1 MSRTFL
7 YLGIVLTM
15 AVSACGAAG
24 EGKTVEEQPKAAAAR
39 DTTQTPAPAPK
50 PEPESIPEPEPEPE
64 VIPSRDPD
72 FTGVF
77 SDSLESYRVEFLPDT
92 AGLQYIRE
100 NVLVRVGISDSQID
114 KLKSNSPD
122 PDNFYIPAD
131 DNLFYMA
138 QLSEKAEA
146 MGLKVVNADE
156 RYLGFLGINS
166 SVKELYDLEKDSLRG
181 VYWTFI
187 AFNTTRGARQIN
199 SIVDADMEKVAHYI
213 NKDVYPTI
221 LLEDTALWNLPTR
234 LAAQD
239 SIADTHFWQFLKD
252 YREAALALGGEN
264 LWYHPEYKYYDDR
277 INRYDEPEHP
287 LGIILRR
294 EVRKLGY
301 EFTSYQGDAY
311 FSQSPAFVR
320 RYLYPIVSDTMGE
333 FLDIFLLSYTLGYWD
348 EGSLMV
354 EPVEIARHIVLWEQ
368 FAQKHPDF
376 IAPDYATNEASDL
389 VSYILDD
396 GMDYNPYFSEEDS
409 TLQARFI
416 SGYKYLIE
424 KAPETTSGRKIG
436 EYYRL
441 LEANQFK
448 KTDTVANYLKAYW
461 DERRALQDQ

>member
-1 MSRTFL
+1 ML
-7 YLGIVLTM
+7 IVV
-15 AVSACGAAG
+15 VSACGSG
-24 EGKTVEEQPKAAAAR
+24 SEQKTSEAQSKAAVAESDRAQR
-39 DTTQTPAPAPK
+39 PAPVPKPEPIPAPK
-50 PEPESIPEPEPEPE
+50 PEPK

-72 FTGVF
+72 FAGTL
-77 SDSLESYRVEFLPDT
+77 SDSLAFYQVDFLPDT

-100 NVLVRVGISDSQID
+100 NVLVRVDISKGQID
-114 KLKSNSPD
+114 KLKSKATD

-146 MGLKVVNADE
+146 LGIKVVNTKE
-156 RYLGFLGINS
+156 RYLGFMGINS
-166 SVKELYDLEKDSLRG
+166 NVQQLYDLEKDSLSG

-187 AFNTTRGARQIN
+187 AFNTTRGARQIK

-213 NKDVYPTI
+213 NKDVYPAI

-239 SIADTHFWQFLKD
+239 SITDAGFWQFLKD

-264 LWYHPEYKYYDDR
+264 LWYHPEYEYYDGR
-277 INRYDEPEHP
+277 IIRHDEPEHP

-294 EVRKLGY
+294 EVIKLGY

-311 FSQSPAFVR
+311 FSQSTTFVR
-320 RYLYPIVSDTMGE
+320 RHLYPKTTDTMRE
-333 FLDIFLLSYTLGYWD
+333 FLDIFLLSYMQDYWD

-354 EPVEIARHIVLWEQ
+354 EPVEIARHITLWEQ
-368 FAQKHPDF
+368 FAQNYPDF
-376 IAPDYATNEASDL
+376 VAPEYATNEAADL
-389 VSYILDD
+389 VAYLIDD
-396 GMDYNPYFSEEDS
+396 GVSYNPYFSEEDS
-409 TLQARFI
+409 TLQTSFI
-416 SGYKYLIE
+416 NSYKYLMRE
-424 KAPETTSGRKIG
+424 APETTSGRRVG

-448 KTDTVANYLKAYW
+448 KTDTVSKYLKAYW
-461 DERRALQDQ
+461 DERKALRDQ